1 MRVTTSMLYDAGTRS
16 MMERQSELLRTQTQ
30 LSTGRRMLA
39 PSDDPVAASQALAV
53 SQARDVTSQYQ
64 ANVSAATDALATAEG
79 AVADLQG
86 AYDGSREIILQ
97 AGNASLNDADRRSLA
112 ADLRERF
119 AHVLQV
125 ANRQDGVGRALFAG
139 YLEESVPFVDDG
151 TTVAYAGDQG
161 VRALAISASR
171 ELPVGVS
178 GTTLFQGIPV
188 GNGTFE
194 TGAAAANAGDA
205 SIGTGSVVDPA
216 QLTGRDYQVVFT
228 VLGATTTYAIVDT
241 TLGVTLSSGNPYT
254 SGASIL
260 VDGQQV
266 RVAGVPADGD
276 AFTIAPATRQ
286 DVFRTIRDLVGV
298 LETPTTSAPARGN
311 LATGLERAL
320 ASLDQASER
329 ALGVR
334 TRFGAGLRELETMAA
349 AHEGLAVEYDRQ
361 LSRLQDLDY
370 AQAISDFTR
379 EQQALEAAQ
388 KSFKATT
395 QLSLFALL

>member
-1 MRVTTSMLYDAGTRS
+1 MCIRDS
-16 MMERQSELLRTQTQ
+16 
-30 LSTGRRMLA
+30 
-39 PSDDPVAASQALAV
+39 

-64 ANVSAATDALATAEG
+64 ANVAAANDALATAEG

-86 AYDGSREIILQ
+86 AYDGIREIILQ

-194 TGAAAANAGDA
+194 TGAA
-205 SIGTGSVVDPA
+205 
-216 QLTGRDYQVVFT
+216 
-228 VLGATTTYAIVDT
+228 
-241 TLGVTLSSGNPYT
+241 
-254 SGASIL
+254 
-260 VDGQQV
+260 
-266 RVAGVPADGD
+266 
-276 AFTIAPATRQ
+276 
-286 DVFRTIRDLVGV
+286 
-298 LETPTTSAPARGN
+298 
-311 LATGLERAL
+311 
-320 ASLDQASER
+320 
-329 ALGVR
+329 
-334 TRFGAGLRELETMAA
+334 
-349 AHEGLAVEYDRQ
+349 
-361 LSRLQDLDY
+361 
-370 AQAISDFTR
+370 
-379 EQQALEAAQ
+379 
-388 KSFKATT
+388 
-395 QLSLFALL
+395 LSLIHI